1 MPAKPLTPSQLADA
15 ERLRRLFA
23 VWQDERRAHGRPASQ
38 EAAASELGFGQS
50 AFSQY
55 LRGKIPL
62 NGAALVKFAHL
73 IGCSAEDI
81 SPAIAAELRNLG
93 AMATAE
99 HRSAGEYSANTE
111 RNSGLLESGSPSSGS
126 NLPEGKLAKKV
137 LTDGRASV
145 SARPIFAWDDPEEL
159 GEEYVLIPRLDVK
172 FSAGNGRIVWHV
184 DEKGQKQA
192 FRRAWCQRLGI
203 NPDHAATI
211 VNDGQS
217 MEPRLIDGDSL
228 VVDYKATHIIDG
240 KVYAIAYQNELYV
253 KRLFK
258 QPDGGL
264 LVRSDNPDKT
274 RFPDMNLTPPQV
286 QHVEVIARVMGVSG
300 AV

>member
-15 ERLRRLFA
+15 ERLRKLFA
-23 VWQDERRAHGRPASQ
+23 IWQKANRGIKPVSQ
-38 EAAASELGFGQS
+38 EAVASELGFGQS
-50 AFSQY
+50 ALSQY

-62 NGAALVKFAHL
+62 NGPVLMKFAEL
-73 IGCSAEDI
+73 LDCELDEI
-81 SPAIAAELRNLG
+81 SPEVAAEVREFTAL
-93 AMATAE
+93 AAE
-99 HRSAGEYSANTE
+99 HTSSSSNSANTE
-111 RNSGLLESGSPSSGS
+111 QNIAEIKTERPGPQG
-126 NLPEGKLAKKV
+126 NLQNGKLAKKG

-145 SARPIFAWDDPEEL
+145 SVRPILAWDDPEEL

-211 VNDGQS
+211 VNEGQS

-228 VVDYKATHIIDG
+228 VVDYKATNIIDG

-274 RFPDMNLTPPQV
+274 RYPDMNLTTAQV